1 MIENEFFFLNLP
13 SSLMVDFLNCM
24 LSVDKLHTLIIVL
37 ILGHIPLTKHR
48 LICLIY
54 TIIVSFY
61 G

>member
-1 MIENEFFFLNLP
+1 
-13 SSLMVDFLNCM
+13 MVDFLNCM

-37 ILGHIPLTKHR
+37 ILGNIPLTKHR